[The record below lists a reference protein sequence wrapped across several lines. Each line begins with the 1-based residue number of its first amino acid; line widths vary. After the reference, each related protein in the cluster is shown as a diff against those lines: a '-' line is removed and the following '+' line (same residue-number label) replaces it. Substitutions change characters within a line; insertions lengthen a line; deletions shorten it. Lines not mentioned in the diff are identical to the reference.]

1 MERFSNLHKCTF
13 NNVFFFFVCL
23 MHSIKVSQEAPVI
36 SDLVLYG
43 EVKKFVIMF
52 DLLLLIDPVFGILRI
67 Y

>member
-1 MERFSNLHKCTF
+1 
-13 NNVFFFFVCL
+13 

-52 DLLLLIDPVFGILRI
+52 DLLLLIDLVFEILRI